1 MQPNGCTEGIEMN
14 APAQHTTKTFFDRPV
29 VQEKLKELLGKN
41 APAFAT
47 SVLQIVNSN
56 SMLINADPQTV
67 FSAAC
72 MAATLNLPI
81 NNNLGFAYIVPFK
94 NNKTNTIEAQFQL
107 GYKGFIQLAQRSG
120 QFSRIAATPV
130 YEGQL
135 LSANPL
141 LGYEFDWNI
150 PSNGNPIGYV
160 AFFKLLNGFTAELYM
175 SKEEV
180 QRHANKYSQT
190 AKKGYGV
197 WKDQFDAMA
206 LKTVLKLLLS
216 KQAPLSI
223 EMQTAQLADQ
233 TIVRDVDTNDFD
245 YIDHNEEISNIE
257 PPTQSLDSEMF
268 DQVRSSIQSGD
279 LDKTFVLSGEA
290 GYVLTKQQ
298 HTELARL

>member
-1 MQPNGCTEGIEMN
+1 MN
-14 APAQHTTKTFFDRPV
+14 APVKHNAKDFFAKPM
-29 VQEKLKELLGKN
+29 VQEKLKELVGKN

-56 SMLINADPQTV
+56 SMLVNADPQTI

-94 NNKTNTIEAQFQL
+94 NNKENKIEAQFQL
-107 GYKGFIQLAQRSG
+107 GYKGYIQLAQRSG

-130 YEGQL
+130 YDGQL
-135 LSANPL
+135 ISENPL
-141 LGYEFDWNI
+141 LGYEFDWSVK
-150 PSNGNPIGYV
+150 PSGDPIGYV
-160 AFFKLLNGFTAELYM
+160 AFFKLINGFTSELYM

-180 QRHANKYSQT
+180 MKHANKYSQT

-197 WKDQFDAMA
+197 WKDQFEAMA

-223 EMQTAQLADQ
+223 DMQKAQMADQ
-233 TIVRDVDTNDFD
+233 AIIRDVDKDEFD
-245 YIDHNEEISNIE
+245 YIDHQETIADLEA
-257 PPTQSLDSEMF
+257 PKPTLNDDEFNAALVQLNVGAIDKAYILDGYSLTDA
-268 DQVRSSIQSGD
+268 QRVA
-279 LDKTFVLSGEA
+279 VEA
-290 GYVLTKQQ
+290 Q
-298 HTELARL
+298 

>member
-1 MQPNGCTEGIEMN
+1 MN
-14 APAQHTTKTFFDRPV
+14 APVKHNAKDFFAKPMVR
-29 VQEKLKELLGKN
+29 EKLKELVGKN

-56 SMLINADPQTV
+56 SMLVNADPQTI

-94 NNKTNTIEAQFQL
+94 NNKENKIEAQFQL
-107 GYKGFIQLAQRSG
+107 GYKGYIQLAQRSG

-130 YEGQL
+130 YNGQL
-135 LSANPL
+135 ISENPL
-141 LGYEFDWNI
+141 LGYEFDWSVK
-150 PSNGNPIGYV
+150 PSGDPIGYV
-160 AFFKLLNGFTAELYM
+160 AFFKLINGFTAELYM

-180 QRHANKYSQT
+180 MKHANKYSQT

-197 WKDQFDAMA
+197 WKDQFEAMA

-223 EMQTAQLADQ
+223 DMQKAQMADQ
-233 TIVRDVDTNDFD
+233 AIIRDVDKDEFD
-245 YIDHNEEISNIE
+245 YIDHQESIADLEA
-257 PPTQSLDSEMF
+257 PKPTLNDDEFNAALEQLNANAIDKAYILDGYALT
-268 DQVRSSIQSGD
+268 DAQRVA
-279 LDKTFVLSGEA
+279 VEA
-290 GYVLTKQQ
+290 Q
-298 HTELARL
+298 

>member
-1 MQPNGCTEGIEMN
+1 MN
-14 APAQHTTKTFFDRPV
+14 QVVQHTTKSFFDRPA
-29 VQEKLKELLGKN
+29 VQGKLKELVGKN
-41 APAFAT
+41 ASAFAT

-56 SMLINADPQTV
+56 SMLVNADPQTV

-94 NNKTNTIEAQFQL
+94 NNKTGKIEAQFQL

-135 LSANPL
+135 VSANPL
-141 LGYEFDWNI
+141 LGYEFDWTV
-150 PSNGNPIGYV
+150 PSKGDPIGYV

-180 QRHANKYSQT
+180 SKHANKYSQT
-190 AKKGYGV
+190 AKKGFGV

-233 TIVRDVDTNDFD
+233 AIVRDVDNQDFD
-245 YIDHNEEISNIE
+245 YVDHSDSVVAIESSKLTIADDEFNNLLEQLNTGAIDKAYIF
-257 PPTQSLDSEMF
+257 DSYE
-268 DQVRSSIQSGD
+268 
-279 LDKTFVLSGEA
+279 LTEA
-290 GYVLTKQQ
+290 QRIAVEAQ
-298 HTELARL
+298 

>member
-1 MQPNGCTEGIEMN
+1 MN
-14 APAQHTTKTFFDRPV
+14 APVQHTTKTFFDRPV
-29 VQEKLKELLGKN
+29 VQEKLKELVGKN

-56 SMLINADPQTV
+56 SMLVNADPQTV

-135 LSANPL
+135 LSENPL
-141 LGYEFDWNI
+141 LGYEFDWTVK
-150 PSNGNPIGYV
+150 PQGNPIGYV
-160 AFFKLLNGFTAELYM
+160 AFFKLLNSFTAELYM

-180 QRHANKYSQT
+180 TKHANKYSQT

-223 EMQTAQLADQ
+223 EMQSAVLADQ
-233 TIVRDVDTNDFD
+233 AVVRNVENNQFD
-245 YIDHNEEISNIE
+245 YIDHQETAADLEA
-257 PPTQSLDSEMF
+257 PKPTLNDDEFNAALEQLNAGA
-268 DQVRSSIQSGD
+268 I
-279 LDKTFVLSGEA
+279 DKA
-290 GYVLTKQQ
+290 YVLDGYTLTDAQRVAVEAQ
-298 HTELARL
+298 

>member
-1 MQPNGCTEGIEMN
+1 MN
-14 APAQHTTKTFFDRPV
+14 APVKHNAKDFFAKPM
-29 VQEKLKELLGKN
+29 VQEKLKELVGKN

-56 SMLINADPQTV
+56 SMLVNADPQTI

-94 NNKTNTIEAQFQL
+94 NNKENKIEAQFQL
-107 GYKGFIQLAQRSG
+107 GYKGYIQLAQRSG

-130 YEGQL
+130 YNGQL
-135 LSANPL
+135 ISENPL
-141 LGYEFDWNI
+141 LGYEFDWSVK
-150 PSNGNPIGYV
+150 PSGDPIGYV
-160 AFFKLLNGFTAELYM
+160 AFFKLINGFTAELYM

-180 QRHANKYSQT
+180 MKHANKYSQT

-197 WKDQFDAMA
+197 WKDQFEAMA

-223 EMQTAQLADQ
+223 DMQKAQMADQ
-233 TIVRDVDTNDFD
+233 AVIRDVDKDEFD
-245 YIDHNEEISNIE
+245 YIDHQESIADLEA
-257 PPTQSLDSEMF
+257 PKPTLNDDEFNAALEQLNAGAIDKAYILDGYSLTDA
-268 DQVRSSIQSGD
+268 QRVA
-279 LDKTFVLSGEA
+279 VEA
-290 GYVLTKQQ
+290 Q
-298 HTELARL
+298 

>member
-1 MQPNGCTEGIEMN
+1 MN
-14 APAQHTTKTFFDRPV
+14 APVQHTTKAFFDRPV
-29 VQEKLKELLGKN
+29 VQEKLKELVGKN

-56 SMLINADPQTV
+56 SMLVNADPQTV

-141 LGYEFDWNI
+141 LGYEFDWSVK
-150 PSNGNPIGYV
+150 PSGTPSGYV
-160 AFFKLLNGFTAELYM
+160 AFFKLINGFTAELYM

-180 QRHANKYSQT
+180 MKHANKYSQT
-190 AKKGYGV
+190 AKKGFGV
-197 WKDQFDAMA
+197 WKDQFEAMA

-233 TIVRDVDTNDFD
+233 AIVRDVETNDFD
-245 YIDHNEEISNIE
+245 YIDHSESVADLE
-257 PPTQSLDSEMF
+257 PPKLTLNDDEF
-268 DQVRSSIQSGD
+268 DAALEQLNAGAI
-279 LDKTFVLSGEA
+279 DKAYILNGYTLTDAQRVAVEA
-290 GYVLTKQQ
+290 Q
-298 HTELARL
+298 

>member
-1 MQPNGCTEGIEMN
+1 MN
-14 APAQHTTKTFFDRPV
+14 APVKHNAKDFFAKPM
-29 VQEKLKELLGKN
+29 VQEKLKELVGKN

-56 SMLINADPQTV
+56 SMLVNADPQTI

-94 NNKTNTIEAQFQL
+94 NNKENKIEAQFQL
-107 GYKGFIQLAQRSG
+107 GYKGYIQLAQRSG

-130 YEGQL
+130 YNGQL
-135 LSANPL
+135 ISENPL
-141 LGYEFDWNI
+141 LGYEFDWSVK
-150 PSNGNPIGYV
+150 PSGDPIGYV
-160 AFFKLLNGFTAELYM
+160 AFFKLINGFTAELYM

-180 QRHANKYSQT
+180 MKHANKYSQT

-197 WKDQFDAMA
+197 WKDQFEAMA

-223 EMQTAQLADQ
+223 DMQKAQMADQ
-233 TIVRDVDTNDFD
+233 AIIRDVDKDEFE
-245 YIDHNEEISNIE
+245 YIDHQESIADLEA
-257 PPTQSLDSEMF
+257 PKPTLNDDEFNAALEQLNVGAIDKAYILDGYSLTDAQRVAVEV
-268 DQVRSSIQSGD
+268 Q
-279 LDKTFVLSGEA
+279 
-290 GYVLTKQQ
+290 
-298 HTELARL
+298 

>member
-1 MQPNGCTEGIEMN
+1 MN
-14 APAQHTTKTFFDRPV
+14 APVKHNAKDFFSKPM
-29 VQEKLKELLGKN
+29 VQEKLKELVGKN

-56 SMLINADPQTV
+56 SMLVNADPQTI

-94 NNKTNTIEAQFQL
+94 NNKENKIEAQFQL
-107 GYKGFIQLAQRSG
+107 GYKGYIQLAQRSG

-130 YEGQL
+130 YDGQL
-135 LSANPL
+135 ISENPL
-141 LGYEFDWNI
+141 LGYEFDWSVK
-150 PSNGNPIGYV
+150 PNGNPIGYV
-160 AFFKLLNGFTAELYM
+160 AFFKLINGFTAELYM

-180 QRHANKYSQT
+180 MKHANKYSQT

-197 WKDQFDAMA
+197 WKDQFEAMA

-223 EMQTAQLADQ
+223 DMQKAQMADQ
-233 TIVRDVDTNDFD
+233 AIIRDVDKDEFD
-245 YIDHNEEISNIE
+245 YIDHQESIADLEA
-257 PPTQSLDSEMF
+257 PKPTLNDDEFNAALEQLNVGAIDKAYILDGYSLTDA
-268 DQVRSSIQSGD
+268 QRVA
-279 LDKTFVLSGEA
+279 VEA
-290 GYVLTKQQ
+290 Q
-298 HTELARL
+298 